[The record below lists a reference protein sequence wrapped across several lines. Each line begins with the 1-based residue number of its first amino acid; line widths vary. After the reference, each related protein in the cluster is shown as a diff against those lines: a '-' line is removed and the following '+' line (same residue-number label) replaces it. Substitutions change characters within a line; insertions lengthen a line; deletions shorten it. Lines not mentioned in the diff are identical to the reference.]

1 MQMFWLLSFTCAIFW
16 YSLAAAERAGLEP
29 LFVLRGGGEG
39 GGEGIGGE
47 TFGRSVGLVIATA
60 LAPLF
65 LGLYVK
71 ALFEEQ
77 FLSVYDRCDDN
88 LTLVSNTDVV
98 QLVAGGTQVTSLLG
112 GIKGK
117 AAQMR
122 FQPSKQKASA
132 LLALTLGIRFM
143 LTMLSHIGLANADVE
158 YLAQAHAEF
167 VGKIKEARA
176 NEARRRQLQLSGS
189 SRQMRL
195 ARRKKFNASGRNVSG
210 SRGGS
215 RRSERRRRRTR
226 RRTRRARRRS
236 SSNSAQ
242 MRRLER
248 SASGSSVLASGRG
261 GGSDRRGRSSSMRR
275 SSSSGGARSGIG
287 GSSSSRS
294 SIVSSGR
301 GRRRP
306 RRHSSMALVSSP
318 GSGVEDSLTVAGDV
332 DDCMDPDFRFS
343 SSSSSVNSEEDLDWS
358 GDSDEDNLS
367 LLDEDDNDGNSE
379 NAAAESDADI
389 DAVVEDGEY
398 DFIDDTDILY
408 DEDDEGAVQDAHVS
422 EMTEACVVF
431 LAQLSSIAFA
441 KLRAHAETGIP
452 HAVAGLLRNRQVRG
466 GFSNWLAGELDR
478 VDSTLIPLPDPLE
491 PSGGIAHFCVSS
503 LMVLFATRYFV
514 TPFSLGMFGKSGM
527 TVSRNA
533 RSGVLTYM
541 LIRLIVNWLRA
552 RTEMEAQRSARA
564 LRTPAYGKK
573 SRGGGSAGG
582 VARTTPVRQRV
593 SEEAKSTG
601 GVWFSRWRGGTG
613 NNTEPAAA
621 ALPTRVGVRS
631 GRKLG
636 GGGLSPHTPAAAA
649 AFSRRKTGGASSLRM
664 SWMSPNV

>member
-1 MQMFWLLSFTCAIFW
+1 MFWLLSFTCAIFW

-261 GGSDRRGRSSSMRR
+261 GG
-275 SSSSGGARSGIG
+275 
-287 GSSSSRS
+287 
-294 SIVSSGR
+294 
-301 GRRRP
+301 
-306 RRHSSMALVSSP
+306 
-318 GSGVEDSLTVAGDV
+318 E
-332 DDCMDPDFRFS
+332 
-343 SSSSSVNSEEDLDWS
+343 
-358 GDSDEDNLS
+358 
-367 LLDEDDNDGNSE
+367 
-379 NAAAESDADI
+379 
-389 DAVVEDGEY
+389 
-398 DFIDDTDILY
+398 
-408 DEDDEGAVQDAHVS
+408 
-422 EMTEACVVF
+422 
-431 LAQLSSIAFA
+431 
-441 KLRAHAETGIP
+441 
-452 HAVAGLLRNRQVRG
+452 
-466 GFSNWLAGELDR
+466 
-478 VDSTLIPLPDPLE
+478 
-491 PSGGIAHFCVSS
+491 
-503 LMVLFATRYFV
+503 
-514 TPFSLGMFGKSGM
+514 
-527 TVSRNA
+527 
-533 RSGVLTYM
+533 
-541 LIRLIVNWLRA
+541 
-552 RTEMEAQRSARA
+552 
-564 LRTPAYGKK
+564 
-573 SRGGGSAGG
+573 
-582 VARTTPVRQRV
+582 
-593 SEEAKSTG
+593 
-601 GVWFSRWRGGTG
+601 
-613 NNTEPAAA
+613 
-621 ALPTRVGVRS
+621 
-631 GRKLG
+631 
-636 GGGLSPHTPAAAA
+636 
-649 AFSRRKTGGASSLRM
+649 
-664 SWMSPNV
+664 